1 MWFVTT
7 CTTTTTNVEH
17 SLRDGEQMKQ
27 VLFRGATV
35 LRFELDLQTFDEV
48 EHINSNKARG
58 EREQINKSHWLTKVS
73 HSHLIDRESF
83 PKHHFLLF
91 QTFVPS
97 HFF

>member
-1 MWFVTT
+1 
-7 CTTTTTNVEH
+7 
-17 SLRDGEQMKQ
+17 MKQ

-35 LRFELDLQTFDEV
+35 LRFELDLQTFVQV

-73 HSHLIDRESF
+73 RARLIGREPF

-91 QTFVPS
+91 QTFDPYT
-97 HFF
+97 FIKF